1 MFKDNLLDIQS
12 ELKQHRNDKN
22 DLLAGYIESRLNK
35 SLEVYYE
42 SVLNSY
48 NTILNCT
55 NNQMKII
62 KKVIKGM

>member
-1 MFKDNLLDIQS
+1 MFKDKLLDIDR
-12 ELKQHRNDKN
+12 ELREHHRDKN
-22 DLLAGYIESRLNK
+22 DLLAKYIEDRLNK

-42 SVLNSY
+42 TVLNSY

>member
-1 MFKDNLLDIQS
+1 MFKDNLLDIYQD
-12 ELKQHRNDKN
+12 LKEHHRDKN
-22 DLLAGYIESRLNK
+22 DLLASYIETRLNK

>member
-12 ELKQHRNDKN
+12 ELKQHHNDKN
-22 DLLAGYIESRLNK
+22 DLLASYIESRLNK

>member
-1 MFKDNLLDIQS
+1 MFRDELLDMQKSLS
-12 ELKQHRNDKN
+12 EHHRDKR
-22 DLLAGYIESRLNK
+22 DLLSHYIEDRLNK

-42 SVLNSY
+42 NILDSY